1 LGLTFEVGLVDVVG
15 FSLSTKLT
23 ASIIVDKK
31 IVCEEGF
38 SFFLSGKWKLGQ
50 P

>member
-23 ASIIVDKK
+23 ASIIVEKTF
-31 IVCEEGF
+31 VCEGF